1 MTNIIYSDEVLKDCD
16 SDDLENILR
25 SLVDENGICR
35 ACGQD
40 HSFTGKEKMTSSHI
54 DGIAQ
59 EVV

>member
-1 MTNIIYSDEVLKDCD
+1 MIDIILSGEVHKDCD

-40 HSFTGKEKMTSSHI
+40 HSFTGKEKI
-54 DGIAQ
+54 Q
-59 EVV
+59 ER